1 MNRRSPSTKWKVTTK
16 EPRFPLPLLLL
27 LSMLLSQCSQ
37 PSNFPSNGR
46 HFARR
51 IAVDSTRA
59 SFSFARRLLIT
70 RVLCGE
76 TVSSSGAHFTTYYT
90 SIPNGGPCAT
100 RERGW
105 SLGSKE
111 QRPKI
116 NAKKLLMPKGR
127 KRGRSLPTGLLQS
140 RVVLAY
146 GQHSEKLLM
155 GFLHQKCTRLF
166 FFAAGFDTAVSR
178 D

>member
-1 MNRRSPSTKWKVTTK
+1 MDGTLRVESPLT
-16 EPRFPLPLLLL
+16 PAR
-27 LSMLLSQCSQ
+27 
-37 PSNFPSNGR
+37 PSFSSGG
-46 HFARR
+46 FAR
-51 IAVDSTRA
+51 
-59 SFSFARRLLIT
+59 LIT

>member
-127 KRGRSLPTGLLQS
+127 KRGRARASTT
-140 RVVLAY
+140 AY
-146 GQHSEKLLM
+146 GPPK
-155 GFLHQKCTRLF
+155 
-166 FFAAGFDTAVSR
+166 
-178 D
+178 